1 MIRNVFYGVM
11 LDTLI
16 LLKIIQEELKK
27 LIERLLVILNYDRI
41 EFPEEEKDF

>member
-27 LIERLLVILNYDRI
+27 LIERLLVILIMI
-41 EFPEEEKDF
+41 ELNFL